1 MDNSNTSEE
10 KFWIDKYTPRKFEEL
25 DYNHNVSDILK
36 SISSSDDFP
45 HLIFYGP
52 DGAGKKTRIKIL
64 LSSIFGQG
72 IYKTVTEMKE
82 IKVNSTVIEYLV
94 VSSTYHI
101 EVNPSDNEYHDR
113 HIVQKVIKETAS
125 TGSITQ
131 LEKSKKTFKVIVLHD
146 IDLLTKDAQAG
157 LRRTMEK
164 YMKTCRLIMSC
175 SSLTKVINPIRSRC
189 LCIRIAA
196 PSIEEIKNSLVK
208 IQLIENV
215 DISEKVLFS
224 IAENS
229 ERNLRKAINNFQ
241 LSMNKLLIFSYFGVE

>member
-1 MDNSNTSEE
+1 MDSCNSTEE
-10 KFWIDKYTPRKFEEL
+10 KFWIDKYTPKKFEEL
-25 DYNHNVSDILK
+25 DYNQNVTDILQT
-36 SISSSDDFP
+36 ISASDDFP

-64 LSSIFGQG
+64 LSAIFGQG
-72 IYKTVTEMKE
+72 VFKTISEMKDL
-82 IKVNSTVIEYLV
+82 KVNSVTIEYMV

-113 HIVQKVIKETAS
+113 HIIQKVIKETAS
-125 TGSITQ
+125 TGTITQ
-131 LEKSKKTFKVIVLHD
+131 IEKSKKPFKVIVLHD
-146 IDLLTKDAQAG
+146 IDLLSKDAQAG

-164 YMKTCRLIMSC
+164 YMKSCRLIMSC

-189 LCIRIAA
+189 LCIRVAA
-196 PSIEEIKNSLVK
+196 PTVEEIKNALLK
-208 IQLIENV
+208 IQIIENV
-215 DISEKVLFS
+215 ENISQKVVSS

-241 LSMNKLLIFSYFGVE
+241 LSTIF